1 MRRGDFAAAWAIS
14 DAVLAARD
22 PTTRDNPLL
31 PYHRRW
37 VWDGR
42 SYAGRRVLVRCYHGL
57 GDTIQFVRFLPLLR
71 ACVRSLSLE
80 VQPELV
86 PLLTGIPGLDRLIPF
101 RLGAP
106 HPPSDCDFEL
116 MELPHALRL
125 MPDALSQRVPYLTA
139 PPTPVATATGR
150 IGGRR
155 ISVGLCWQAGD
166 WDGDR
171 SLPLRLLAPVVARP
185 GVGLVS
191 LQRGPAADEAL
202 APYAP
207 PFINPHDRSLDVL
220 KAAALI
226 AALDLVITVDTMVAH
241 LAGALGCPTLLLLKA
256 GADWRWMED
265 RPDCPWYPSVR
276 LYRQTKPGDWRGPL
290 AHIAA
295 DLAGFA
301 ELAAHP
307 AELAEPLAL
316 EAARDK

>member
-1 MRRGDFAAAWAIS
+1 
-14 DAVLAARD
+14 
-22 PTTRDNPLL
+22 
-31 PYHRRW
+31 
-37 VWDGR
+37 
-42 SYAGRRVLVRCYHGL
+42 
-57 GDTIQFVRFLPLLR
+57 
-71 ACVRSLSLE
+71 

-86 PLLTGIPGLDRLIPF
+86 PLLAGIPGVDRLIPF
-101 RLGAP
+101 RLDAP

-125 MPDALSQRVPYLTA
+125 VPDALSQRVPYLTA
-139 PPTPVATATGR
+139 PPAPVATAKGR
-150 IGGRR
+150 IGGRG

-171 SLPLRLLAPVVARP
+171 SLPLRLLAPVVAMP

-191 LQRGPAADEAL
+191 LQRGQAADEAL

-220 KAAALI
+220 EVAALI

-241 LAGALGCPTLLLLKA
+241 LAGALGCPTWLLLKA
-256 GADWRWMED
+256 GADWRWMEG
-265 RPDCPWYPSVR
+265 RADCPWYPSVR
-276 LYRQTKPGDWRGPL
+276 LYRQTHPGDWRGPL
-290 AHIAA
+290 ANIAA
-295 DLAGFA
+295 DLARFA

-307 AELAEPLAL
+307 AELPEPVAF